1 MGMSINNVLGFIWAV
16 FSGIIALRLGNV
28 FYDMIFG
35 GLNWSGHLITKY
47 ALLISFSI
55 IIFGIVFFVPF
66 KVYTTM
72 TEDKEEGGEDD

>member
-1 MGMSINNVLGFIWAV
+1 
-16 FSGIIALRLGNV
+16 
-28 FYDMIFG
+28 MIFG

-55 IIFGIVFFVPF
+55 IILGLYFCTIQSL
-66 KVYTTM
+66 YAM